1 MKHIALFFLCTFL
14 LAGSVFAYE
23 SMHAP
28 QGFVFDSADLLSAE
42 DELSLEV
49 TLSSFE
55 RDTRHEIAVV
65 TVTSLD
71 GRTIEGYA
79 AELFSEFGIGQKNA
93 DNGVLLLVAP
103 NDRKV
108 RIEVGYGL
116 EGVLTDAQSHSIIQN
131 AILPF
136 FRRDDYSKGIH
147 TGLDAIMKVT
157 QGEYVPSNIALYDSS
172 FLKVLGY
179 ALLALFVI
187 ISIPLILFSSKPLA
201 GGILAGIMGV
211 MYFFTWFKSNVG
223 GSGIHA
229 LIYIGGVG
237 LLGYGIHRVVYS
249 FKGVKK
255 LQKKIKKKADA
266 GYFAFMGINSSDDF
280 KGGFGGGSSGGGG
293 ATGSW

>member
-1 MKHIALFFLCTFL
+1 
-14 LAGSVFAYE
+14 
-23 SMHAP
+23 MHTP
-28 QGFVFDSADLLSAE
+28 QGFVFDNVDLLSAE
-42 DELSLEV
+42 DEMSLEA
-49 TLSSFE
+49 TLTSFE
-55 RDTRHEIAVV
+55 KDTRHEIVVV
-65 TVTSLD
+65 TVASLD
-71 GRTIEGYA
+71 GQTIEEYA
-79 AELFSEFGIGQKNA
+79 SELFSEFGIGQKNA

-103 NDRKV
+103 LERKV

-136 FRRDDYSKGIH
+136 FRQNNYEKGIRL
-147 TGLDAIMKVT
+147 GVDGIMRAT
-157 QGEYVPSNIALYDSS
+157 QEEYVPADVALYDVS
-172 FLKVLGY
+172 FLKILGY
-179 ALLALFVI
+179 ALLALFFI

-201 GGILAGIMGV
+201 GGLLAAIMGL
-211 MYFFTWFKSNVG
+211 MYFFTWLRSDVG

-229 LIYIGGVG
+229 IMYTAGVG
-237 LLGYGIHRVVYS
+237 LIGYGIHALLNS

-255 LQKKIKKKADA
+255 VQKKIKKKADA